1 MAGEHFISFCTV
13 FHFPQCGRESG
24 NQTPFPK
31 HDRSVILSDTLSWIA
46 LKNPFGWD
54 CLQTHYPE
62 RGFLFG
68 FDYLEEYIPSEQTLV
83 FLLTKLLFFFFP
95 SVYVFIFPSSFSC
108 YSPSGTSET
117 FISIRENG
125 RAKINISLE
134 RHLWPFVPKWQ
145 MPRQDSWFL
154 FYCFSLTGRWL
165 DTVLTCLRRGQ
176 QLSYNISVQ
185 IMGTEWRGL
194 GCV

>member
-1 MAGEHFISFCTV
+1 MW
-13 FHFPQCGRESG
+13 QREWQS
-24 NQTPFPK
+24 
-31 HDRSVILSDTLSWIA
+31 
-46 LKNPFGWD
+46 NPFS
-54 CLQTHYPE
+54 QTWPFSYSKWHVVLDSFKKPFWMRLPPDSLSREWIFVWLWLSGGIYSFWTDP
-62 RGFLFG
+62 RFSS
-68 FDYLEEYIPSEQTLV
+68 YKIT
-83 FLLTKLLFFFFP
+83 FFFFP